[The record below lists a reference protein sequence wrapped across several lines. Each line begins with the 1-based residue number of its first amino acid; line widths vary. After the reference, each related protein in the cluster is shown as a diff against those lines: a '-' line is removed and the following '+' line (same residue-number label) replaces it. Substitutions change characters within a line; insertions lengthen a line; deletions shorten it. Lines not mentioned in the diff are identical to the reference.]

1 MVLANSDAEGS
12 HDPMVDIRAI
22 GVISCWLVNDKKLYY
37 PIIRD
42 YLTHIRE
49 TYQPTN
55 SYNDLISKAEKANRG
70 TRTDEFH
77 HPQAWLD
84 TPKIME
90 FTFQDF

>member
-1 MVLANSDAEGS
+1 M
-12 HDPMVDIRAI
+12 
-22 GVISCWLVNDKKLYY
+22 NDKKLYY
-37 PIIRD
+37 PIIGD

-49 TYQPTN
+49 TCQPTN
-55 SYNDLISKAEKANRG
+55 SYNDLISKTEKAHCG

-90 FTFQDF
+90 FTFKIFKAQFFFLDVPGCFVSFST